1 MFNIYLKSLLAST
14 ISTYSCDGSLEDALD
29 SAVSSIMATPS
40 AWGAEIHNRAGFVLR
55 VTFAYARKP
64 VADRCHM
71 KLSKN
76 REGRRDDLRAAHR
89 VSRRPGRAQQ
99 LTLAL

>member
-1 MFNIYLKSLLAST
+1 MFNIILKSLLAST
-14 ISTYSCDGSLEDALD
+14 ISTYSCDGSLEDALE

-71 KLSKN
+71 KLSKY
-76 REGRRDDLRAAHR
+76 RERADRRDDRRA
-89 VSRRPGRAQQ
+89 SRRPGRTQQ

>member
-14 ISTYSCDGSLEDALD
+14 ISTYSCDGSLEEALD
-29 SAVSSIMATPS
+29 SAVSSIMNTPS

-64 VADRCHM
+64 MADRCHM
-71 KLSKN
+71 KLSKY
-76 REGRRDDLRAAHR
+76 RERRDDRRRA
-89 VSRRPGRAQQ
+89 SRRPGRTQQ